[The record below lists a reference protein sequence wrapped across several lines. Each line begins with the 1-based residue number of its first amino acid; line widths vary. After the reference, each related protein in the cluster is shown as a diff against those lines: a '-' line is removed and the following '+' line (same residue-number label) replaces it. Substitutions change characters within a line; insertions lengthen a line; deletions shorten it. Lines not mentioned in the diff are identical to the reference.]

1 METEPSDAP
10 AIRPSHIVHQ
20 EGVIAVLA
28 VVGLAFTERGPAAA
42 LAAEGPLWR
51 AGAVGLFAGAG
62 TVAALFLLR
71 RLTPVARLEA
81 WQRSIVAG
89 WTATDAV
96 AVALVSGVAEEALI
110 RALLQPIL
118 GLVPAAAVFAV
129 LHVVPDRRLWFW
141 PLFALAAGI
150 LLGVL
155 FDAFGYPAA
164 ATAHVVIN
172 LTALLRLVHGTGE

>member
-1 METEPSDAP
+1 
-10 AIRPSHIVHQ
+10 
-20 EGVIAVLA
+20 
-28 VVGLAFTERGPAAA
+28 
-42 LAAEGPLWR
+42 
-51 AGAVGLFAGAG
+51 
-62 TVAALFLLR
+62 
-71 RLTPVARLEA
+71 
-81 WQRSIVAG
+81 
-89 WTATDAV
+89 
-96 AVALVSGVAEEALI
+96 EEALI